1 MQERYLGDDKDFL
14 KYRLL
19 RHLENVTNFLIGLN
33 WYLVRPEDVD
43 PPDNKD
49 GEMRTHLTG
58 NDSNKWQ
65 SWDKHLYDSIEF
77 FKFDQ
82 NRFLKK
88 FYNSKILTPN
98 TVYFDHHV
106 PLTRA
111 ERTQWHQNALLKFKD
126 CDLVFLDP
134 DNGFEVDSARG
145 KELAKYA
152 FYKEALD
159 YYRSGKALISVQF
172 ARQVSPIKRANDVR
186 SKIGLE
192 VNVIKHLPV
201 IRGRVVPTILFISL
215 APTEYYE
222 QLKEA
227 IKTFIEASPSMK
239 GKNQYRVEL
248 IE

>member
-19 RHLENVTNFLIGLN
+19 RHLENVTNFRIGLN

-88 FYNSKILTPN
+88 FYNSKILNPN
-98 TVYFDHHV
+98 RFI
-106 PLTRA
+106 LTIMC
-111 ERTQWHQNALLKFKD
+111 L
-126 CDLVFLDP
+126 
-134 DNGFEVDSARG
+134 
-145 KELAKYA
+145 
-152 FYKEALD
+152 
-159 YYRSGKALISVQF
+159 
-172 ARQVSPIKRANDVR
+172 
-186 SKIGLE
+186 
-192 VNVIKHLPV
+192 
-201 IRGRVVPTILFISL
+201 
-215 APTEYYE
+215 
-222 QLKEA
+222 
-227 IKTFIEASPSMK
+227 
-239 GKNQYRVEL
+239 
-248 IE
+248 